1 MYIFRITHNP
11 TTNSMHI
18 TGAENKFEYSLRMVM
33 DGYEYG
39 FSCKM
44 LTCCLD
50 IVFLLHVRA
59 QNDLTYT
66 E

>member
-1 MYIFRITHNP
+1 MNT
-11 TTNSMHI
+11 S
-18 TGAENKFEYSLRMVM
+18 
-33 DGYEYG
+33 

-50 IVFLLHVRA
+50 IVFLLHVRD

-66 E
+66 ELDLCPYALILIPFVTSVLSDPHNKIMVTIIEKIR